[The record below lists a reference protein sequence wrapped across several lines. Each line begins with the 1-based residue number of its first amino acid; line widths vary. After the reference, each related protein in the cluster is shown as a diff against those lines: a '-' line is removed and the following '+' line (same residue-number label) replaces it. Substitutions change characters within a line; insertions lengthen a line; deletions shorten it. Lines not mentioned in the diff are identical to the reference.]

1 MFWGK
6 NALENLK
13 TIENWKTA
21 GNLSK
26 MLNLKEVLF
35 IKFVDTLEFTTKR
48 THPQVILRDLTS
60 ISSVARK

>member
-26 MLNLKEVLF
+26 MLN
-35 IKFVDTLEFTTKR
+35 FVFERGSFYQICRHLGVYD
-48 THPQVILRDLTS
+48 
-60 ISSVARK
+60 